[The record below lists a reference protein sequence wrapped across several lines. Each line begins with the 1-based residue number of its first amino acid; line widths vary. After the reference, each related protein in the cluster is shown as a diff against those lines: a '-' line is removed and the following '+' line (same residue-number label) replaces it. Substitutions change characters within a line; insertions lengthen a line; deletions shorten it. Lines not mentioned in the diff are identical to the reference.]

1 MGDHPVKVPAEL
13 FAEWRNDAA
22 GTQWMDSRTIAA
34 KVADRAA
41 QWGYDLR
48 EPELQQA
55 ADQELEA
62 CCEWVS
68 GYCPRWPDGTKPEAK
83 LRAARR
89 PKPPTPAQQ
98 ALAELEEIT
107 TELHDATGS
116 AFTASAIRAA
126 LNRLAELEAQQ

>member
-1 MGDHPVKVPAEL
+1 VKVPPEL

-34 KVADRAA
+34 KLVDRAA

-62 CCEWVS
+62 ICETIARR
-68 GYCPRWPDGTKPEAK
+68 GWPK
-83 LRAARR
+83 LAADLRTVRR
-89 PKPPTPAQQ
+89 PKPPS
-98 ALAELEEIT
+98 LAEQGIEELES
-107 TELHDATGS
+107 LKGDANAMGMGFG
-116 AFTASAIRAA
+116 APAIRAA
-126 LNRLAELEAQQ
+126 LTRLAELEANQ

>member
-1 MGDHPVKVPAEL
+1 VKVPPEL

-22 GTQWMDSRTIAA
+22 GTRWMDSRTIAA
-34 KVADRAA
+34 KLVDRAA

-62 CCEWVS
+62 CCEYLQS
-68 GYCPRWPDGTKPEAK
+68 EIGPLEAAHF
-83 LRAARR
+83 RAAMR
-89 PKPPTPAQQ
+89 PKPPT
-98 ALAELEEIT
+98 LAEQGMKALNKGCFPSDDEI
-107 TELHDATGS
+107 AT
-116 AFTASAIRAA
+116 IRTA

>member
-89 PKPPTPAQQ
+89 PKPPSLKQQ
-98 ALAELEEIT
+98 ALAALEPIER
-107 TELHDATGS
+107 S
-116 AFTASAIRAA
+116 AAAPVPTNKESLLLIRRA
-126 LNRLAELEAQQ
+126 LEALDA